1 MKYALLLPPSPA
13 PSLERGD
20 GTGGCFQMA
29 GDNAGHGELP
39 LTLLRKNSSRKQPS
53 STSISANSSAPMED
67 WEEARDGH
75 TLHCWSPIPPPTKQ
89 RHSFRGGGRHG
100 NPNSSPSLAAY
111 PAGSAEA
118 PNHSINAIH
127 SRPLAVLEG
136 SCTPGRSSC
145 CGGGGVP
152 WAEDEETRRL
162 RETIHRRDPAVH
174 GQVVQA
180 GARAH
185 LAAGQRRRQQQAG
198 VKVSPANRHRARRPW
213 LDETTAAREPVG
225 GHNALVYSKH
235 GCDAASSTT
244 AADHLLLH
252 YHHHTDW
259 AMMDRLVASHTST
272 ATPTLLTTRSASTP
286 PPLPPMPRQPTASLT
301 TPPPPRGC
309 SAVPSVATTTC
320 GASHG
325 RLHRCCRHQWP
336 RQSTSA
342 TSVAHHG
349 QRTQR
354 DGVKWKM
361 RRSGM
366 DPIS

>member
-1 MKYALLLPPSPA
+1 MATMDPFLAGLLLPDRQISIGNSLNSRNKRMSGFEISPYAEYPSSPA

-67 WEEARDGH
+67 WEEARGGH

-100 NPNSSPSLAAY
+100 NPNSSPSPAAY

-118 PNHSINAIH
+118 SNHSINAIH

-136 SCTPGRSSC
+136 SCTPGWSSC
-145 CGGGGVP
+145 CGGGG
-152 WAEDEETRRL
+152 
-162 RETIHRRDPAVH
+162 
-174 GQVVQA
+174 
-180 GARAH
+180 
-185 LAAGQRRRQQQAG
+185 
-198 VKVSPANRHRARRPW
+198 
-213 LDETTAAREPVG
+213 
-225 GHNALVYSKH
+225 H

-286 PPLPPMPRQPTASLT
+286 PPPPPMPQQPTASLT
-301 TPPPPRGC
+301 TPPLPRGC
-309 SAVPSVATTTC
+309 SAVPSAATTTC

-325 RLHRCCRHQWP
+325 RLHRCCRHRWP

-349 QRTQR
+349 RRTQR